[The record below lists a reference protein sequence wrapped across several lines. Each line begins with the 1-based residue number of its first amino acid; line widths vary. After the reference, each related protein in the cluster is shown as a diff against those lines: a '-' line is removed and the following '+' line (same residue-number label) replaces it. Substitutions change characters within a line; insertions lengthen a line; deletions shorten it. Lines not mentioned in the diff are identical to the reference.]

1 MVTLPPEFVATKYP
15 GYFWNFSELRLYS
28 LKISG
33 ELKPLTHIKAN
44 RWNQLWRNSEK
55 GGYRVS
61 VNGQYRWLVDSYLYN
76 LEASDT
82 QIPVNRDKLS
92 RNLPKVTPNCS

>member
-28 LKISG
+28 LKCGG
-33 ELKPLTHIKAN
+33 ELRPLPWIREN
-44 RWNQLWRNSEK
+44 QWNNLWRWNQK

-61 VNGQYRWLVDSYLYN
+61 VKGQNRWLFNDYLYN

-82 QIPVNRDKLS
+82 QITVNRDKL
-92 RNLPKVTPNCS
+92 RPKSL